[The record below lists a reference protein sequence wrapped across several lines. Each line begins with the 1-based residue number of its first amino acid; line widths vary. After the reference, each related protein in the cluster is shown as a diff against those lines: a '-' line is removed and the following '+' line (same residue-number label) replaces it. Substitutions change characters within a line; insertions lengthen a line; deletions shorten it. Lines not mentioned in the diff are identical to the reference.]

1 MHEMNTNPRHRSL
14 HMVPAYFLTN
24 LQIKKKVD
32 FSTSD
37 MVPLDTYEE
46 TMEGLGV

>member
-1 MHEMNTNPRHRSL
+1 MNTNSRHRSL
-14 HMVPAYFLTN
+14 HVVPAYFLTN
-24 LQIKKKVD
+24 LQIKEKVG

-37 MVPLDTYEE
+37 MVPLDTYKE